1 MSKHHVSNFGFYG
14 KTMPQDLDGY
24 TYTTAEEWL
33 LTDDVQFGITEDM
46 AYELASEARE
56 AIETA
61 QMCLDS
67 FRRAS
72 K

>member
-1 MSKHHVSNFGFYG
+1 MSKHKVSEFGFYG
-14 KTMPQDLDGY
+14 KTMPQDINGY

-33 LTDDVQFGITEDM
+33 LTDDVQFGISEDM

-61 QMCLDS
+61 QMCLAS
-67 FRRAS
+67 FRRAAR
-72 K
+72 